1 MQFLLLYYR
10 ALIFLS
16 IWQCMY
22 NSSIVCYV
30 TAVTSIAYW
39 WQPSTFLAVKRCSM
53 IFFSEGWECWL
64 NHFRVKFPKY
74 LHSSPY
80 VLGENMKIIFSIKLF
95 ALWYLNFVSPWYIF
109 IRLERK
115 LLIILY
121 HETRAFF
128 YNWPIYTLM
137 QLLQLLDHLRRGSAW
152 NACWDLTLL
161 SKHAATMF
169 PFRCY
174 FKR

>member
-1 MQFLLLYYR
+1 MFHDLLFRGLR
-10 ALIFLS
+10 VL
-16 IWQCMY
+16 
-22 NSSIVCYV
+22 
-30 TAVTSIAYW
+30 T
-39 WQPSTFLAVKRCSM
+39 
-53 IFFSEGWECWL
+53 E

-128 YNWPIYTLM
+128 YNWPIIYINAIAAASW
-137 QLLQLLDHLRRGSAW
+137 LLEKGLCLKRFLRSDSVIQAFSDHVSLSLLFQEVTRESSFKSLANSNSSLHERENHLDRCHKFSK
-152 NACWDLTLL
+152 DLICHTGLV
-161 SKHAATMF
+161 SG
-169 PFRCY
+169 
-174 FKR
+174 